1 MLKFL
6 YVARISNFH
15 IFLAD
20 LSHDFKHI
28 IFSCQDALLRLRYM
42 IGKLQM
48 SSFQNNLKATKF
60 YR

>member
-20 LSHDFKHI
+20 LSLDLKHVI
-28 IFSCQDALLRLRYM
+28 LSHLDALLGLQYM
-42 IGKLQM
+42 VRKL
-48 SSFQNNLKATKF
+48 
-60 YR
+60 